1 MTIQFNCPNCN
12 AVIAFADKHCG
23 KRAICTTCG
32 QRLIIPSGDR
42 EKSRKIRAPREEA
55 KPLGGFY
62 RAVFVDSFKLFTNSE
77 NTTGLAF
84 IATVVCLKF
93 FTARLN
99 YTLTIPGRAFTFDFP
114 LPFGWIIR
122 ISAWGF
128 LFWYYMEIIYSTAY
142 DTEKLPDVV
151 VGGFYGL
158 IWRIVKSVYI
168 FLIMLFVVELP
179 FFVTALILSII
190 EVKLPV
196 LLYVLMFS
204 GLFLFPVAILTAAV
218 GKDLAMLRPDYLL
231 IPIFGAFRPYF
242 ITAVLLGATAVL
254 QFFAGQYS
262 GQSAMVAAGLLLLN
276 LVVQV
281 FALIAMR
288 SIGLFFRHYSCL
300 LPW

>member
-1 MTIQFNCPNCN
+1 MTIQFNCPSCN
-12 AVIAFADKHCG
+12 ELIAFADEHRG
-23 KRAICTTCG
+23 KRAHCTTCG
-32 QRLIIPSGDR
+32 QRFIIPSGDR
-42 EKSRKIRAPREEA
+42 EKSRKIKAPREKAE
-55 KPLGGFY
+55 PLGGFY

-77 NTTGLAF
+77 NTTGLVF

-99 YTLTIPGRAFTFDFP
+99 YTLTIPGRSLVFDFP
-114 LPFGWIIR
+114 LPFGWIIH
-122 ISAWGF
+122 ISTWGF

-168 FLIMLFVVELP
+168 FLIILLVVELP
-179 FFVTALILSII
+179 FFVTALILSIL

-196 LLYVLMFS
+196 LLYALMFA

-218 GKDLAMLRPDYLL
+218 GKDLTMLRPDYLL
-231 IPIFGAFRPYF
+231 IPIFRAFRPYF
-242 ITAVLLGATAVL
+242 ITAVLLGATAIL
-254 QFFAGQYS
+254 QMYAGQYS
-262 GQSAMVAAGLLLLN
+262 GQSSAAATGLLLLN

-281 FALIAMR
+281 FALVAMR